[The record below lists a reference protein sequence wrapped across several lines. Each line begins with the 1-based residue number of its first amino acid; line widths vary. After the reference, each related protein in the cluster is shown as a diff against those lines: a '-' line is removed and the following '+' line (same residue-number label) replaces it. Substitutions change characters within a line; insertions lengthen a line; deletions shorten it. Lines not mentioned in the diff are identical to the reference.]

1 MWRKIFLMSCLIL
14 ATIAAGCGEDTAKT
28 PAEDPQVEV
37 TGGKIVGTVDDN
49 GVKKFLG
56 IPYAATTAG
65 ENRWKAP
72 QPVQAWE
79 GILSCSD
86 FRPIVIQDAP
96 QPFDPWTAEY
106 VDAGYTIENGK
117 ISEDSLNLNVW
128 TKQEADAKAPVIVY
142 IHGGANVSGSGQ
154 NDVYKGDEIAQKGV
168 VYVTINYRVG
178 IFGFLAYKD
187 LTGEEVT
194 GNFALQDQIAALKWI
209 QENISKFGGD
219 PNNVTIMGQSA
230 GSTNVQNLIMSPAAA
245 GLFNKAVYLG
255 FNNATTDETVIRTL
269 DAAETEANENLGG
282 KTLAELRQMDAM
294 ELFKMYKVSSAV
306 IDGEFLKMSQ
316 KDAFTGGA
324 FNKVDMICGG
334 VPGDNY
340 LFDAFVN
347 LGNFMEPKMSLT
359 ADEYSE
365 LLADKSAEDLSE
377 LYPAGDNALDAA
389 KMLNNDKLIAT
400 YFHSA
405 QLKNSND
412 SAHKSYV
419 YFFNHVI
426 PDTPE
431 RMEKFGAFHTSDVN
445 YWLNHY
451 TKIYPRDFTDT
462 DKKIGDT
469 MSSYLVN
476 FAKTGNPNGDGL
488 PEWGEV
494 GSTKNISY
502 LNIGDEIKF
511 LEMNPDKSTYWTN
524 YFADK

>member
-1 MWRKIFLMSCLIL
+1 MWRKIFLLSCLL
-14 ATIAAGCGEDTAKT
+14 LMTLAAGCGEDTAKA
-28 PAEDPQVEV
+28 PVEDPQVEV
-37 TGGKIVGTVDDN
+37 TGGKIVGTVDDS

-56 IPYAATTAG
+56 IPYAASTAG

-72 QPVQAWE
+72 QPVQTWD
-79 GILSCSD
+79 GILSCAD
-86 FRPIVIQDAP
+86 FRPIVIQNQP
-96 QPFDPWTAEY
+96 EPFDPWTAEY
-106 VDAGYTIENGK
+106 VDAGYTIDNGK
-117 ISEDSLNLNVW
+117 ISEDSLNLNIW
-128 TKQEADAKAPVIVY
+128 TAAEENAKAPVIVY

-154 NDVYKGDEIAQKGV
+154 NDVYKGDDIAKKGV

-187 LTGEEVT
+187 STGEEVK

-219 PNNVTIMGQSA
+219 PSNVTIMGQSA

-245 GLFNKAVYLG
+245 GLFNKAMFLS
-255 FNNATTDETVIRTL
+255 FNNVTTDETVIRSL
-269 DAAETEANENLGG
+269 ESAEDEAAEKLGD

-294 ELFKMYKVSSAV
+294 ELFRLYRVSSAV

-316 KDAFTGGA
+316 KDAFSSGA
-324 FNKVDMICGG
+324 FNKVDIICGG
-334 VPGDNY
+334 VPGDPY
-340 LFDAFVN
+340 LFDSFVN
-347 LGNFMEPKMSLT
+347 LGSFFEPKMTLT
-359 ADEYSE
+359 AEEYGE
-365 LLADKSAEDLSE
+365 ALRDKDAENLLE

-400 YFHSA
+400 YYYAA
-405 QLKNSND
+405 QLKNAND

-419 YFFNHVI
+419 YFFSHVI

-451 TKIYPRDFTDT
+451 TTLYPRDWKDL

-476 FAKTGNPNGDGL
+476 FAKTGNPNGDNL
-488 PEWGEV
+488 PEWKEV
-494 GSTKNISY
+494 GATKNISY
-502 LNIGDEIKF
+502 LEIGDEIKF
-511 LEMNPDKSTYWTN
+511 FEMNPDKATFWTN
-524 YFADK
+524 YFADR

>member
-1 MWRKIFLMSCLIL
+1 MLMTL
-14 ATIAAGCGEDTAKT
+14 AAGCGEDISKN
-28 PAEDPQVEV
+28 PVEDPQVEV
-37 TGGKIVGTVDDN
+37 TGGKIVGTVDEN

-72 QPVQAWE
+72 QPVQAWD
-79 GILSCSD
+79 GILSCAD
-86 FRPIVIQDAP
+86 FRPIVIQNAP
-96 QPFDPWTAEY
+96 APFDPWTAEY

-117 ISEDSLNLNVW
+117 ISEDSLNLNIW
-128 TKQEADAKAPVIVY
+128 TTAEADAKAPVIVY

-187 LTGEEVT
+187 STGEEVT

-230 GSTNVQNLIMSPAAA
+230 GSTNVQNLIMSPSAA
-245 GLFNKAVYLG
+245 GLFNKAMFLS
-255 FNNATTDETVIRTL
+255 FNNSTTDETVIRTL
-269 DAAETEANENLGG
+269 DAAEDEATENLDG

-294 ELFKMYKVSSAV
+294 ELFKMYRVSSAV

-316 KDAFTGGA
+316 KDAFSSGA

-334 VPGDNY
+334 VPGDPY

-347 LGNFMEPKMSLT
+347 LGNFMEPKTALT
-359 ADEYSE
+359 TEEYVDALFNAGADN
-365 LLADKSAEDLSE
+365 LFE
-377 LYPAGDNALDAA
+377 LYPAEMSGNALDTA
-389 KMLNNDKLIAT
+389 KMLNNDKLIAS
-400 YFHSA
+400 YYHAA

-451 TKIYPRDFTDT
+451 SKIYPRDWQDL

-469 MSSYLVN
+469 MSNYLVN

-488 PEWGEV
+488 PEWNEV

-502 LNIGDEIKF
+502 LDIGDEIKF
-511 LEMNPDKSTYWTN
+511 VEMNPDKSTYWTK
-524 YFADK
+524 YFAER